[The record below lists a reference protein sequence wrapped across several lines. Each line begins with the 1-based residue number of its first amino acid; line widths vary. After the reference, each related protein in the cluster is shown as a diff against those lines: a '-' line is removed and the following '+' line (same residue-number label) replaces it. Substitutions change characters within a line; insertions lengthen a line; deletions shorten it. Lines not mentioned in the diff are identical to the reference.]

1 MIVANNTTREF
12 FVFHND
18 SQREHYLRDLII
30 PDKTKKN
37 KSNSNDTHWRRSD
50 HIIVVEDPKLQQ
62 YVMREY
68 GQLSMC

>member
-1 MIVANNTTREF
+1 MMIIANNTTREF
-12 FVFHND
+12 FVFYNN
-18 SQREHYLRDLII
+18 SQRESYLRDLII

-37 KSNSNDTHWRRSD
+37 KSNDTHWNRSD
-50 HIIVVEDPKLQQ
+50 HIILVEDPKLQQ